1 MSKDIL
7 FVCTGNTCR
16 SPMAEAIF
24 NTLLSGVKA
33 QSAGISAGI
42 PGGAAGNACIAAET
56 YGASL
61 NNHISSQLTVED
73 LEEYKLV
80 LTMTAAQRDM
90 LRAYVNSDKIMTLT
104 QFAGE
109 EGDVSDPYGGSLEL
123 YQRTA
128 EQIHEYIIKG
138 IARRCECVFAAEG
151 DAEKIVQMEA
161 DYFADSWSENSVRT
175 QIGNQKV
182 IVLKYNEDI
191 IGYCIFMIA
200 ADEGEILRIAIDKK
214 MRLGGMGKKLLAAV
228 VCEMKENGCGEVF
241 LEVRAGNSGAIA
253 LYKSIGF
260 RETGVRK
267 GYYRDN
273 GEDAKLFKL
282 EMKER

>member
-24 NTLLSGVKA
+24 NTLSSVKA
-33 QSAGISAGI
+33 QSAGIAAGA
-42 PGGAAGNACIAAET
+42 PSGAAKNACIAAAD
-56 YGASL
+56 YGADL
-61 NNHISSQLTVED
+61 DNHISSQLTVED

-80 LTMTAAQRDM
+80 ITMTASQRDM
-90 LRAYVNSDKIMTLT
+90 LRSYVNSDKIMTLAE
-104 QFAGE
+104 FAGE

-123 YQRTA
+123 YRKTA
-128 EQIHEYIIKG
+128 KQIHSYILKG
-138 IARRCECVFAAEG
+138 IAHRCECVFATED
-151 DAEKIVQMEA
+151 DAKEITKMETE
-161 DYFADSWSENSVRT
+161 YFPDSWSENSVRT
-175 QIGNQKV
+175 QIENQKI

-214 MRLGGMGKKLLAAV
+214 MRRSGMGKKLLSSV
-228 VCEMKENGCGEVF
+228 IREMAESGCTEVF
-241 LEVRAGNSGAIA
+241 LEVRAGNNGAIA
-253 LYKSIGF
+253 LYKSMGF
-260 RETGVRK
+260 EETGIRK

-282 EMKER
+282 SKKER